1 MGSEG
6 YLINQFLAE
15 RVNRRDDEWGG
26 TPGETPPLRRRDRPQ
41 VREPR
46 SATTSSIIYRMS
58 LLDLVEG
65 GQTWDEVRRAGPG
78 HRGAP
83 VPP

>member
-26 TPGETPPLRRRDRPQ
+26 SPAKRRSSPTEI
-41 VREPR
+41 VRR
-46 SATTSSIIYRMS
+46 MRAAVGDDFIVVYRMS

-65 GQTWDEVRRAGPG
+65 GQSLGRDGGARPGGRGGRA
-78 HRGAP
+78 
-83 VPP
+83 PP